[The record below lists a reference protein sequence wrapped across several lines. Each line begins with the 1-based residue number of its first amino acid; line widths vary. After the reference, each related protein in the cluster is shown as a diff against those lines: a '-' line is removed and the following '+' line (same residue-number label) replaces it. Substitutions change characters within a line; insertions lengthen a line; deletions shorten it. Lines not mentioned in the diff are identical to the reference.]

1 MKTNIEKVYSK
12 LPKKVNLKSYKVD
25 LNVLVVGAESALSN
39 VYEHIDVLDDIE
51 NKSQDTDRQLTEYRS
66 VIQNFEIQTS
76 ISEAKLSN
84 SENDI
89 KDLMSRYEEA
99 AQELGV
105 DPKSIEMYIT
115 LEQGL
120 VLIEN
125 YLNWATK
132 NIELLKSIIVKLDQI
147 SSINSELYN

>member
-12 LPKKVNLKSYKVD
+12 LPQKHNLKKHKVD
-25 LNVLVVGAESALSN
+25 LSVLVVGAESALSN
-39 VYEHIDVLDDIE
+39 FYEYINVLDDIE
-51 NKSQDTDRQLTEYRS
+51 SKSQNADRQLTEYRS
-66 VIQNFEIQTS
+66 VIQDFEIQTS
-76 ISEAKLSN
+76 ISEARLTN
-84 SENDI
+84 SENDL

-105 DPKSIEMYIT
+105 EPKSIEMYRT

-120 VLIEN
+120 VLSEN
-125 YLNWATK
+125 YINWATK
-132 NIELLKSIIVKLDQI
+132 NTELLESILVKLDQI

>member
-1 MKTNIEKVYSK
+1 MKSNIQKVYGK
-12 LPKKVNLKSYKVD
+12 LPKKVNLKNHKVD
-25 LNVLVVGAESALSN
+25 LSVLVVGAESALSN
-39 VYEHIDVLDDIE
+39 VYEYIDVLDDIE
-51 NKSQDTDRQLTEYRS
+51 NKSQDANRQLTEYRS

-76 ISEAKLSN
+76 ISEAKLTN

-89 KDLMSRYEEA
+89 KDIMSRYEEA
-99 AQELGV
+99 AEELGV
-105 DPKSIEMYIT
+105 EPKSIEMYRT

-132 NIELLKSIIVKLDQI
+132 NIELLESILVKLDEI